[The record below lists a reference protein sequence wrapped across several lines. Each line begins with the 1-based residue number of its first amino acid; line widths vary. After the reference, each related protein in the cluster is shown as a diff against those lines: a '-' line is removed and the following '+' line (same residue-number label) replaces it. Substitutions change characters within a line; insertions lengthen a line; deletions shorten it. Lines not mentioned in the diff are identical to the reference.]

1 MGTQPCQ
8 DPLSWAHPVVREWFT
23 ARFGTPTEP
32 QTAGWPH
39 ILARR
44 NTLISAP
51 TGSGKTLAAFL
62 ACIDSLV
69 RQSLDGSLRERIQV
83 LYISPLKAL
92 GNDVQKNL
100 DQPLFEIQQLAAAR
114 GYLMPAIRTMVR
126 TGDTPARDRARM
138 LKLPPHI
145 LVTTPESL
153 YILLTAARSRET
165 LRHVHTVIVDEIHAL
180 VPNKRGAH
188 LAISLERLDAIAHHR
203 PNRIGLSATQ
213 RPLSLVAQFLAG
225 NDALRCHSVKRSEE
239 PLQSLNLDERSQ
251 PSNQQSIFPS
261 ASADAKSTSVDVHTQ
276 PEGAP
281 YLPSVG
287 RCGSD
292 DGSFATRSTYHD
304 LSPITI
310 VIPSTRPL
318 DLAIELPST
327 ELGPIASN
335 EMWDEI
341 YQRLEQL
348 ALEHRSTL
356 VFVNTRRL
364 VERISHR
371 LSERMGEDQV
381 AAHHGS
387 LSRHLRL
394 ESERRLKQGECR
406 ILIATASLELGI
418 DIGNVDLVCQIGSPR
433 AIATA
438 LQRVGRAGHWRGAIP
453 KGRFF
458 ATTRDE
464 FVECAAI
471 LRAIHQGDLDQLT
484 LPDAPLDILAQ
495 QIVATCAA
503 DEWHEDDLFALVRR
517 ARNYRDLSRPSFD
530 KVLAML
536 SDGISAKR
544 GRFGAYLYRDQVNHR
559 LRARRGARLAAI
571 TSGGA
576 IPETALYNVVALP
589 TETVIGTLDE
599 DFAIESHAGDIMLLG
614 NTSWRI
620 HRIESRSGRVLV
632 EDAHGQ
638 PPNIP
643 FWRGEAPARTFE
655 LSTQVAQLRQLIADD
670 LDLRC
675 HPERSEGP
683 QHRSNIEDRS
693 KLLNP
698 QSILQ
703 SSAPSSSSP
712 STFIDVSPGAPFNP
726 SFGLNGAV
734 GVEVESSAPT
744 SFLDPDSLR
753 QLTTYIRDGRTVLGA
768 VPTQQCVIAE
778 RFFDEGG
785 GMQLVIH
792 APFGARINRAWGL
805 ALRKR
810 FCRSFNFELQASA
823 TDDGINIALAEQHS
837 FPLADVF
844 HFLQPETVE
853 DILQQAVLTGSPIFA
868 TRFRWDANR
877 SLALLRF
884 QNGKKVPPQ
893 IQRMRSD
900 DLLAAVFPD
909 VAACFENIEGDI
921 KIPDHPLVEEVMKD
935 VMHEAMDIDGLRRVL
950 QSIRDGSI
958 RTIAV
963 DTPVPSQFAHEI
975 LNANPYAFLD
985 DAPLEERRARAVQL
999 RRTLPA
1005 SVLEEAGQLDPAA
1018 IAQVVEESRPDLRD
1032 PDDLHDLLQTLILFP
1047 ATALSDFESRCHP
1060 DSERSEEEGP
1070 HHRSDLARRSSL
1082 FDQQSILPSSDAP
1095 TSISDRVGTQLTR
1108 WMHHLVETRRAV
1120 FAFVGSREF
1129 WVASEKS
1136 AAFTSMNVDVS
1147 FSPQPPDLHSS
1158 ISTPHP
1164 SPEAILDR
1172 ALLGWMQHLGPVTT
1186 QELFDLLSVP
1196 PSAEQSNTASETITQ
1211 NANPSRISHAS
1222 IDTSLLRLEAS
1233 GAILRGHFRRGA
1245 SAALR
1250 EIEWCDRRLLARIHH
1265 LTVAT
1270 LRKQIEPVT
1279 AAQFMHWLLRWQHLA
1294 PGTSL
1299 RGEHGLQEALRQLQG
1314 FEIPAS
1320 AWERHILARRVAA
1333 YDAAALDHLCLSG
1346 VAGWGR
1352 LSPHPATLEASVSDR
1367 RAVGWPVPDAAAE
1380 RRRRIVPTSV
1390 APITFFL
1397 REDCAWMQ
1405 SRLLDGAA
1413 ERGFGA
1419 SARLVLSALQRRGAS
1434 FFAELQRITALDRL
1448 EVERGLWELVAAGFV
1463 TADAF
1468 DNLRGLISKA
1478 RPAAVSSRGQRP
1490 RHTAGRWSLL
1500 CFADDAGGDTAADSA
1515 TPDSKVPNEI
1525 APPRITST
1533 GRAEATCWMLLA
1545 RYGIVFRELLARETN
1560 LPLWRELQWAFRRLE
1575 AQGQIRGGRFV
1586 SGFVGEQFALPAA
1599 VESLRELRNLPVSNE
1614 LVTISA
1620 ADPLNLVGILVPGER
1635 ISAIG
1640 PRSVSFRA
1648 GVYVP
1653 GAEAPAPLP
1662 SAENS
1667 VADDSAGCEAAV

>member
-1 MGTQPCQ
+1 VGTTE
-8 DPLSWAHPVVREWFT
+8 DHLSWAHPVVREWFVSH
-23 ARFGTPTEP
+23 FGTPTEP
-32 QTAGWPH
+32 QIAGWPH

-62 ACIDSLV
+62 ACIDLLV
-69 RQSLDGSLRERIQV
+69 RQSLCGGLRDRTQV

-100 DQPLFEIQQLAAAR
+100 DQPLFEIQQLAAQR
-114 GYLMPAIRTMVR
+114 GFLMPGVRTMVR

-165 LRHVHTVIVDEIHAL
+165 LRYVHTVIVDEIHAL
-180 VPNKRGAH
+180 ANNKRGAH
-188 LAISLERLDAIAHHR
+188 LALSLERLDAITHQR
-203 PNRIGLSATQ
+203 PSRIGLSATQ
-213 RPLSLVAQFLAG
+213 RPLSLVAEFLSGQREAATLSTSIG
-225 NDALRCHSVKRSEE
+225 ASNTE
-239 PLQSLNLDERSQ
+239 
-251 PSNQQSIFPS
+251 PSNT
-261 ASADAKSTSVDVHTQ
+261 ST
-276 PEGAP
+276 P
-281 YLPSVG
+281 
-287 RCGSD
+287 
-292 DGSFATRSTYHD
+292 STYVD
-304 LSPITI
+304 FTYSSTDDSPVT
-310 VIPSTRPL
+310 VVVPSTRAL
-318 DLAIELPST
+318 NLAIELPST

-341 YQRLEQL
+341 YERLEQL

-364 VERISHR
+364 VERISHK
-371 LSERMGEDQV
+371 LSERMGEEHV

-433 AIATA
+433 AISVA

-464 FVECAAI
+464 LVECAAI
-471 LRAIHQGDLDQLT
+471 IRAIGQGDLDQLI
-484 LPDAPLDILAQ
+484 LPEAPLDILAQ
-495 QIVATCAA
+495 QIVAACAA
-503 DEWHEDDLFALVRR
+503 DEWNEDELFALVRR
-517 ARNYRDLSRPSFD
+517 ARNYRDLSRESFD
-530 KVLAML
+530 KVLVML
-536 SDGISAKR
+536 SEGISAKR
-544 GRFGAYLYRDQVNHR
+544 GRFGAYLYRDQINHR

-576 IPETALYNVVALP
+576 IPETALFHVVALP
-589 TETVIGTLDE
+589 EEIVIGTLDE
-599 DFAIESHAGDIMLLG
+599 DFAVESNAGDIMLLG

-620 HRIESRSGRVLV
+620 RRIESRSGRVLV

-638 PPNIP
+638 PPTIP
-643 FWRGEAPARTFE
+643 FWRGEAPGRTFE
-655 LSTQVAQLRQLIADD
+655 LSTQVGELRQLISDGEAT
-670 LDLRC
+670 
-675 HPERSEGP
+675 G
-683 QHRSNIEDRS
+683 
-693 KLLNP
+693 
-698 QSILQ
+698 
-703 SSAPSSSSP
+703 SAFPD
-712 STFIDVSPGAPFNP
+712 T
-726 SFGLNGAV
+726 
-734 GVEVESSAPT
+734 
-744 SFLDPDSLR
+744 FLDTFLDMESRR
-753 QLTTYIRDGRTVLGA
+753 QLTAYITEGRTVLGA
-768 VPTQQCVIAE
+768 VPTQRTVIAE

-785 GMQLVIH
+785 GMQLIIH

-853 DILQQAVLTGSPIFA
+853 DILQQAVLTGAPIFG

-935 VMHEAMDIDGLRRVL
+935 VMHEAMDIDGLRQVL
-950 QSIRDGSI
+950 EGIRDGSI

-1005 SVLEEAGQLDPAA
+1005 SVLEEAGRLDPAA
-1018 IAQVVEESRPDLRD
+1018 IAQVVEESRPDVRD
-1032 PDDLHDLLQTLILFP
+1032 ADELHDLLKTLILYP
-1047 ATALSDFESRCHP
+1047 AKISLNQEDY
-1060 DSERSEEEGP
+1060 EG
-1070 HHRSDLARRSSL
+1070 A
-1082 FDQQSILPSSDAP
+1082 
-1095 TSISDRVGTQLTR
+1095 QLTR
-1108 WMHHLVETRRAV
+1108 WMHRLVESRRAV
-1120 FAFVGSREF
+1120 FAFVGDREF
-1129 WVASEKS
+1129 WVASEKAKDFAS
-1136 AAFTSMNVDVS
+1136 IYVDVS
-1147 FSPQPPDLHSS
+1147 FSPEPPELTAATRSREDV
-1158 ISTPHP
+1158 
-1164 SPEAILDR
+1164 LDR
-1172 ALLGWMQHLGPVTT
+1172 SLLGWMQQSGPVMARELS
-1186 QELFDLLSVP
+1186 ELFTVCDA
-1196 PSAEQSNTASETITQ
+1196 PSLATLDA
-1211 NANPSRISHAS
+1211 
-1222 IDTSLLRLEAS
+1222 SLLRLEAT
-1233 GAILRGHFRRGA
+1233 GAILRGHFRNTSGTIE
-1245 SAALR
+1245 SGT
-1250 EIEWCDRRLLARIHH
+1250 IEWCDRRLLARIHR
-1265 LTVAT
+1265 LTVAS

-1279 AAQFMHWLLRWQHLA
+1279 AAQFMHWLLRWQHLT
-1294 PGTSL
+1294 PGSAL
-1299 RGEHGLQEALRQLQG
+1299 RGEHGLLEALRQLQG

-1320 AWERHILARRVAA
+1320 AWERHILARRVCG
-1333 YDAAALDHLCLSG
+1333 YDGAALDRLCLMG
-1346 VAGWGR
+1346 TVGWGR
-1352 LSPHPATLEASVSDR
+1352 LSPHPATLDDATGRTR
-1367 RAVGWPVPDAAAE
+1367 RV
-1380 RRRRIVPTSV
+1380 VPTSV

-1405 SRLLDGAA
+1405 PRSHDDAPEPGLSG
-1413 ERGFGA
+1413 
-1419 SARLVLSALQRRGAS
+1419 SAQLVLETLRRRGAS
-1434 FFAELQRITALDRL
+1434 FFADLLRVTALDRL

-1463 TADAF
+1463 TADGF

-1478 RPAAVSSRGQRP
+1478 RAATVSSRGTRP
-1490 RHTAGRWSLL
+1490 RHTGGRWSLL
-1500 CFADDAGGDTAADSA
+1500 WVDDGVGDKSDEFEPQSS
-1515 TPDSKVPNEI
+1515 PS
-1525 APPRITST
+1525 RIESI
-1533 GRAEATCWMLLA
+1533 CWMLLR
-1545 RYGIVFRELLARETN
+1545 RYGIVFREVIARESN
-1560 LPLWRELQWAFRRLE
+1560 LPKWRELQVAFRRLE
-1575 AQGQIRGGRFV
+1575 DRGEVRGGRFV
-1586 SGFVGEQFALPAA
+1586 SGFVGEQFALPIA
-1599 VESLRELRNLPVSNE
+1599 VESIREMRNLPASGE

-1620 ADPLNLVGILVPGER
+1620 ADPLNLVGIIVPGER
-1635 ISAIG
+1635 IPAIG
-1640 PRSVSFRA
+1640 PRTVSFRDGVCWVEAAPEAAPETDPAAIQIFPNDDPEGSAA
-1648 GVYVP
+1648 G
-1653 GAEAPAPLP
+1653 
-1662 SAENS
+1662 S
-1667 VADDSAGCEAAV
+1667 EAAV